1 MSLNPDQ
8 RAALVAA
15 KAAALVRGGFGAS
28 VDAAVVDGAAAD
40 QLPGPSAAFADG
52 ARGWVLLGADAGLG
66 LALVWAR
73 RRAVTELH
81 VLVDEGGRPGVVARR
96 AALIDPAP
104 TVWTVAG
111 TSLEPAE
118 ATPPAPPAVPPAS
131 TDEPARALAAA
142 GVDVVVEHGEVAG
155 EVLGLEV
162 ARVVVADD
170 GTTSIEVGV
179 GRHDREAFALLHD
192 ELPTAEAL
200 ARVVA
205 DVRALRRP
213 GAVPHPVS
221 RLVRERWLREQV
233 LADPGLVGAA
243 TLRRAES
250 PEPRA
255 GLHGTGVAV
264 AVGEAADGAG
274 VVVACSV
281 GVDPELVPVAAD
293 ARLHHA
299 PDAHLVLVVPP
310 RDILPVTT
318 ALAAALVRPAEVV
331 GVDGT
336 WPV

>member
-1 MSLNPDQ
+1 VSLTPDQ
-8 RAALVAA
+8 RDALVAA

-28 VDAAVVDGAAAD
+28 VDPSGAD
-40 QLPGPSAAFADG
+40 HLPGPSAALVDG
-52 ARGWVLLGADAGLG
+52 ARGWVLLGPDAGLG

-81 VLVDEGGRPGVVARR
+81 VLVDDGGVAGVVARR
-96 AALIDPAP
+96 AALVDPAP

-111 TSLEPAE
+111 TGVEPAE
-118 ATPPAPPAVPPAS
+118 AAPPAPPAVPPSS

-142 GVDVVVEHGEVAG
+142 GVDVVVEHGEIAG

-170 GTTSIEVGV
+170 GSAALEVGV

-192 ELPTAEAL
+192 EVPTAEAL

-213 GAVPHPVS
+213 DAAPHPVN

-233 LADPGLVGAA
+233 VADPALVGAVS
-243 TLRRAES
+243 LRRAES
-250 PEPRA
+250 PERRT
-255 GLHGTGVAV
+255 GLHGRGVAV
-264 AVGEAADGAG
+264 AVGEAAEGAA

-293 ARLHHA
+293 ARLQHA

-331 GVDGT
+331 GLDGA